1 MWTQVNTTSVR
12 MIRVGNIV
20 QLFFSNKLEAK
31 FYYEETAVRF
41 KRAERDF
48 KQ

>member
-1 MWTQVNTTSVR
+1 